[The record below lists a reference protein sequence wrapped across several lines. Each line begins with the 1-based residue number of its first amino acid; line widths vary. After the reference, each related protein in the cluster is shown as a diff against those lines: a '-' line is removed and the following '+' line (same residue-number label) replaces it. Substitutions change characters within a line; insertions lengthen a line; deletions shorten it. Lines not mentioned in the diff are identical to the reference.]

1 MSKYQET
8 FDYSLSNPNE
18 FWSYTW
24 KEVHL
29 LGESYLIKQNLD
41 WERTR
46 FLSTMLFNV
55 NCQKRSQMIVPDKL
69 FSLPQDTYLE
79 RGKPKSTK
87 AEYEAFLERL
97 EKAKFKPI
105 T

>member
-1 MSKYQET
+1 
-8 FDYSLSNPNE
+8 
-18 FWSYTW
+18 
-24 KEVHL
+24 
-29 LGESYLIKQNLD
+29 
-41 WERTR
+41 
-46 FLSTMLFNV
+46 MLFNV